1 MIPNQWYAVLE
12 SDEVPRGKAV
22 GALRMGEKLAQA
34 DYPIIAYRRRR
45 EELIGSGGKS

>member
-22 GALRMGEKLAQA
+22 GVLRMGEKLCRLTI
-34 DYPIIAYRRRR
+34 P
-45 EELIGSGGKS
+45 SSPTGGDAKS